1 MTTFVGI
8 DLGTT
13 NSAIS
18 TFDGTAVRTYKSPE
32 QNDVTP
38 SALYFAKRGGLIV
51 GQRAYESAA
60 RDPGSSAMHFKRILG
75 SRTPVRVA
83 TSEGEK
89 ELTAEECSAEV
100 LKALFAYL
108 PEETRK
114 GGDIATVITVPAA
127 FNTMQREATMN
138 AAHKAKIGRVRL
150 MQEPVAAVMS
160 VMRGNNDN
168 GTFLVFDLGGGTLD
182 IAIAE
187 STNGRV
193 TIQWHGGVQM
203 LGGRDFDRILV
214 DNVVKPW
221 LKENFDLPDNF
232 SASDKYKAL
241 LRAAAWSAEKAKIEL
256 SSREESVIALDEQQA
271 ATRDERGTD
280 VYLHIPLFR
289 ETLNTLIEPR
299 VLEAVE
305 ATRKTLSDAHL
316 QHDQVE
322 RIVFV
327 GGPTH
332 YAPLRE
338 RVVQE
343 LGIKGSTEVNPMT
356 AVSEGAAIFAESTEW
371 EDAPVEPAKPSTGNT
386 DLGLVLKYE
395 NRTADKRT
403 LVLVQFSADVE
414 GYEISFSNLDNG
426 WVSGRLSLKNNL
438 ELKLDLPNAGDN
450 NFRLEVVDASGLPIK
465 VEAEHFVIKRTAAVI
480 DSVPASHRVG
490 LQVQDSRGNAKL
502 LSLVEAGEPLP
513 KSGQF
518 EVKALEA
525 VKAGE
530 ARAIRLRL
538 WEGEIDAPVEDNR
551 PVGMLKISGAD
562 FDSGEIGV
570 GSAIVCQYT
579 VKESGE
585 IFLDVEVPAI
595 QGSFNS
601 AMRNLYSREDDE
613 QNFESAGE
621 EVERQLDRTSHRIHE
636 FNEVIAH
643 PDLGNA
649 IERLSAAGEA
659 IRDGDVESIQAA
671 RELNLQALKT
681 LAAVTKENPGVML
694 RIKLANL
701 KQHYATD
708 IEPIASEKA
717 KQKIDLLFSALDE
730 DLVDSVDYF
739 DEHYS
744 ELKDLFS
751 YIWFSDFKNLAAHF
765 HRLIKRSQNFSDKT
779 EFERLASA
787 GKAAISSK
795 DQERL
800 IRAVLALQNLWPD
813 QETVDENFFLSTT
826 NVGV

>member
-1 MTTFVGI
+1 VTTFVGI

-13 NSAIS
+13 NSSIS
-18 TFDGTAVRTYKSPE
+18 TFDGTSTRTYKSPE

-60 RDPGSSAMHFKRILG
+60 RDPGSSAMYFKRILG
-75 SRTPVRVA
+75 SSTPVRVA
-83 TSEGEK
+83 TSEGQK
-89 ELTAEECSAEV
+89 ELSAEECSAEV

-138 AAHKAKIGRVRL
+138 AAHKATLGRVRL

-221 LKENFDLPDNF
+221 LRENFDLRDGF
-232 SASDKYKAL
+232 STSDKYKAL
-241 LRAAAWSAEKAKIEL
+241 LRTAAWSVEKAKIEL
-256 SSREESVIALDEQQA
+256 SSKGESVIALDEQQV
-271 ATRDERGTD
+271 ATKDESGAD
-280 VYLHIPLFR
+280 MYVHIPLFR
-289 ETLNTLIEPR
+289 ETLNALIEPR
-299 VLEAVE
+299 VLEAID

-327 GGPTH
+327 GGPTN

-356 AVSEGAAIFAESTEW
+356 AVSEGAAIFAESTKW
-371 EDAPVEPAKPSTGNT
+371 EDAPVEQAKPSTGNT

-395 NRTADKRT
+395 NRTADKKT
-403 LVLVQFSADVE
+403 LVLVQLSADVE

-438 ELKLDLPNAGDN
+438 DLKLDLPNAGDN
-450 NFRLEVVDASGLPIK
+450 HFRLEVVDASGLPIA
-465 VEAEHFVIKRTAAVI
+465 VEAENFVIKRTAAVI

-502 LSLVEAGEPLP
+502 LSLIDAGEPLP
-513 KSGQF
+513 KSGRF
-518 EVKALEA
+518 ELKALEA

-562 FDSGEIGV
+562 FDSGEIGA
-570 GSAIVCQYT
+570 GSAIFCEYT

-621 EVERQLDRTSHRIHE
+621 EVERQLDRTSHRIQE

-701 KQHYATD
+701 RQTYATG

-717 KQKIDLLFSALDE
+717 KQKVDLLFSALDE

-744 ELKDLFS
+744 ELKDLFNN
-751 YIWFSDFKNLAAHF
+751 IWFSDFKNLAAHF
-765 HRLIKRSQNFSDKT
+765 YRLIKRSQNFSDKT
-779 EFERLASA
+779 EFNRLASE
-787 GKAAISSK
+787 GEVAISSK
-795 DQERL
+795 NQDKL
-800 IRAVLALQNLWPD
+800 TRAVLALQNLWPD